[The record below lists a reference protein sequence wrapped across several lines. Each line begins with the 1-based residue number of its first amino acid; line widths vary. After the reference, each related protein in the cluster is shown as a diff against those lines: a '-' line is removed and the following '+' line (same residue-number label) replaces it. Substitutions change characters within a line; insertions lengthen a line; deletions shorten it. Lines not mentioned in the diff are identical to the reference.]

1 MAILA
6 VMNGDYK
13 SVPQAGD
20 SMTLTGGS
28 LRAAC
33 RPRTVCSNNLITQIA
48 DSSRVAK
55 FLMSGE
61 TLIEAISS
69 VSLIIQPP
77 LVPLVPTVLL
87 SLPTQCGACN
97 DLNIDLSASTG
108 NGGRPWTSVVWD
120 VQAANGGTKAIL
132 AYLDSNYDVIA
143 NTVIIP
149 RGMLLTTTYSF
160 GVTLTNFF
168 GSSSTQTSVVT
179 VSGTLNDCAPLC
191 NDVCD

>member
-6 VMNGDYK
+6 VVNGDYK

-20 SMTLTGGS
+20 FITLTGGS

-33 RPRTVCSNNLITQIA
+33 RPGTVCSSNLITEVA
-48 DSSRVAK
+48 DSSRVPR
-55 FLMSGE
+55 FVMSGK
-61 TLIEAISS
+61 TFAQPISS
-69 VSLIIQPP
+69 VSLVIQPP
-77 LVPLVPTVLL
+77 LVTLVPTVML

-120 VQAANGGTKAIL
+120 VQAANGGTKVIL
-132 AYLDSNYDVIA
+132 AYLDSNYDMIA

-149 RGMLLTTTYSF
+149 RGLLLSTTYSF

-168 GSSSTQTSVVT
+168 GSSTTQTSVVT
-179 VSGTLNDCAPLC
+179 VSGSFD
-191 NDVCD
+191 